1 MRIVLFTTFLLASSA
16 LSPAFAQ
23 DQAKPSVSAQQQNSI
38 DQSKPDNQTVGRDW
52 KAKPSEDQQTVG
64 NAAGKSPDSANHDDT
79 QKVDRD
85 WRAKPDSDDQ
95 KNRK

>member
-1 MRIVLFTTFLLASSA
+1 MRIVLFATFLLASSA

-52 KAKPSEDQQTVG
+52 KAKPSDDQQTVG

>member
-16 LSPAFAQ
+16 LYPAAAQ

-52 KAKPSEDQQTVG
+52 KAKPSDDQQTVG

>member
-1 MRIVLFTTFLLASSA
+1 MRIVVFTTFLLASSA

-38 DQSKPDNQTVGRDW
+38 DQSKPDNQAVGRDW
-52 KAKPSEDQQTVG
+52 KAKPSDNQQTVG
-64 NAAGKSPDSANHDDT
+64 NAAGKSPDSTKQDDT

-85 WRAKPDSDDQ
+85 WRVKPNSEDQ

>member
-23 DQAKPSVSAQQQNSI
+23 DQAKPSVTAQQQNSI
-38 DQSKPDNQTVGRDW
+38 DQSNPDNQTVGRDW
-52 KAKPSEDQQTVG
+52 KAKPSDDQQTVG

-95 KNRK
+95 NNRK

>member
-16 LSPAFAQ
+16 LYPAVAQ
-23 DQAKPSVSAQQQNSI
+23 DQAKPSV
-38 DQSKPDNQTVGRDW
+38 QSQSDNQAVGRDW
-52 KAKPSEDQQTVG
+52 KAKPSDDQQTVG

-85 WRAKPDSDDQ
+85 WRVKPDSEDQ

>member
-1 MRIVLFTTFLLASSA
+1 MLIVLFTTFLLASSA

-38 DQSKPDNQTVGRDW
+38 DQSKPDNQPVGRDW
-52 KAKPSEDQQTVG
+52 KAKPSDDQQTVG